1 MQNDSVNVACQSS
14 ASGPEPLQLSRRFF
28 VLAAPAI
35 LTTACTPAMH
45 SAGSYG
51 TVSEGRVTLPAMDTS
66 NVNPRWLRQ
75 TVAYA
80 GGEAPG
86 TIVVRPSERHLYFV
100 TGRGTAIRYGVGVGR
115 QGALWHGRA
124 VVGRKGSWPNWTPT
138 ANMIRNDP
146 RNARYAGGMPG
157 GVNNPLGARAL
168 YLYRGNRDTMYR
180 LHGTNVPSSIGT
192 AVSSGCIRLFNHDI
206 IDLHNRA
213 RIGTPV
219 VVLAG

>member
-1 MQNDSVNVACQSS
+1 MTIDSDKVS
-14 ASGPEPLQLSRRFF
+14 LLSRVAGADGPQMSRRLF

-35 LTTACTPAMH
+35 LTGCVTTAEGIGAY
-45 SAGSYG
+45 GS
-51 TVSEGRVTLPAMDTS
+51 VSDGRVTLPAMDTTG
-66 NVNPRWLRQ
+66 VNPRFLRQ
-75 TVAYA
+75 TVAYT
-80 GGEAPG
+80 GREAPG

-124 VVGRKGSWPNWTPT
+124 AVGRKASWPNWTPT
-138 ANMIRNDP
+138 ANMIRYDP

-157 GVNNPLGARAL
+157 GIGNPLGARAL
-168 YLYRGNRDTMYR
+168 YLYRGSRDTMYR
-180 LHGTNVPSSIGT
+180 LHGTNEPRSIGL

-219 VVLAG
+219 VVLPG